1 MDGKGMEKKGT
12 TGKENLD
19 AFLNSLLLLYEKQ
32 FSDKSLINYKN
43 IIMNILIHIYKQCNN
58 NKHIDAIINN
68 IDIIQLSDSDN
79 DKVVEICKNIKTENK
94 TNDMITNIVN
104 FIYKNR
110 DYYVSKPLTRYFTD
124 RELIKFSLDIAKPR
138 IENTLILCSGTGG
151 YVHNIINNYK
161 HDINM
166 IDCYDNNEIIRLCSI
181 LNNYVST
188 NNIISSYN
196 TDIIYDNFIKKE
208 YDLILCDFPLGVRNI
223 INANCNDMIKQ
234 LKIRGTKV
242 EPLILQLIMTSLKKN
257 GRACIIV
264 PNTLLYNDSKQHV
277 ETRSYLLNNYDVKKI
292 VSVSLEY
299 QHLHDYMTSIIYF
312 ENTGRT
318 YKTQMSRIEKIND
331 TLTESEIDYVS
342 FEQISNNDY
351 NLSHMQYIETH
362 KSNITTSYDQLKLKD
377 IGKFVSDTDIID
389 NVNRLNGHYIT
400 IPHIISNNNNNIK
413 IIQRQ
418 YKLEKNHYSFCLN
431 DEMNHSQNTAEDTSV
446 IYKYINIYILKI
458 VEPLL
463 KLCTTGKLNKLDIN
477 KLYNIPVYIP
487 CYNLQMAIIRHYDMN
502 CRLESEN
509 LVQIYMYKELQKN
522 VIDIFTYKSENVVK
536 LKDICSIDDKPNG
549 VNTIMIQRNSK
560 TAGNVSLSNENT
572 NESTNIYFLNNV
584 KNINNKCLYYLLKN
598 KENELAMISRM
609 TITVNIPK
617 NKLED
622 FELNIFDE
630 NIQKIVY
637 SEINELQEMIDKLVN
652 SNKSLSSKNI
662 LKDL

>member
-1 MDGKGMEKKGT
+1 
-12 TGKENLD
+12 
-19 AFLNSLLLLYEKQ
+19 
-32 FSDKSLINYKN
+32 
-43 IIMNILIHIYKQCNN
+43 
-58 NKHIDAIINN
+58 
-68 IDIIQLSDSDN
+68 
-79 DKVVEICKNIKTENK
+79 
-94 TNDMITNIVN
+94 
-104 FIYKNR
+104 
-110 DYYVSKPLTRYFTD
+110 
-124 RELIKFSLDIAKPR
+124 
-138 IENTLILCSGTGG
+138 
-151 YVHNIINNYK
+151 
-161 HDINM
+161 
-166 IDCYDNNEIIRLCSI
+166 
-181 LNNYVST
+181 
-188 NNIISSYN
+188 
-196 TDIIYDNFIKKE
+196 
-208 YDLILCDFPLGVRNI
+208 
-223 INANCNDMIKQ
+223 
-234 LKIRGTKV
+234 
-242 EPLILQLIMTSLKKN
+242 
-257 GRACIIV
+257 
-264 PNTLLYNDSKQHV
+264 
-277 ETRSYLLNNYDVKKI
+277 
-292 VSVSLEY
+292 
-299 QHLHDYMTSIIYF
+299 
-312 ENTGRT
+312 
-318 YKTQMSRIEKIND
+318 
-331 TLTESEIDYVS
+331 
-342 FEQISNNDY
+342 
-351 NLSHMQYIETH
+351 
-362 KSNITTSYDQLKLKD
+362 
-377 IGKFVSDTDIID
+377 
-389 NVNRLNGHYIT
+389 
-400 IPHIISNNNNNIK
+400 
-413 IIQRQ
+413 
-418 YKLEKNHYSFCLN
+418 
-431 DEMNHSQNTAEDTSV
+431 MNHSQNTAEDTSV